1 MRNAI
6 SSGSRASATIATPR
20 TATSTPRMRGMVS
33 TRNTVTPTGGR
44 QRPKR
49 ESGPRMR
56 FLVDLLEALHAGV
69 RVDLRGR
76 DRRVAEQL
84 LHGAKIRTVVEQMRG
99 KGVSQGVRREASVL
113 VDLREKGGDDLLNH
127 PHAHPLARPRQKVCP
142 SLAARTRVPH
152 PLSTL

>member
-69 RVDLRGR
+69 RVDLGGR
-76 DRRVAEQL
+76 RIIKKKQL
-84 LHGAKIRTVVEQMRG
+84 RNGAQIGTVVEQM
-99 KGVSQGVRREASVL
+99 
-113 VDLREKGGDDLLNH
+113 
-127 PHAHPLARPRQKVCP
+127 HAK
-142 SLAARTRVPH
+142 
-152 PLSTL
+152 